1 MINVYLY
8 AVVGVCGLVLMALN
22 LNVWSLLCGAGM
34 ALIGLVAA
42 FRQYRRVKAARTA
55 KGS

>member
-8 AVVGVCGLVLMALN
+8 AIVGVCGLVLMPLN
-22 LNVWSLLCGAGM
+22 LNIWSLLSGAGM

-42 FRQYRRVKAARTA
+42 FRQYRRVKAARSA
-55 KGS
+55 KGG